1 MKKVKLLINLVVVI
15 RMAKTSAKKM
25 KEWRENQ
32 RLKVLKGRQASQR
45 YYETHKA
52 AKTPSDVTDGMG
64 DLARNF
70 LKIYFVT
77 NNKLTSFFA
86 IIVLEFITCTTL
98 HVP

>member
-32 RLKVLKGRQASQR
+32 RLKVLKGRQASQP

-52 AKTPSDVTDGMG
+52 PKLFSNVKKKRRKEKTPSDITDGMG
-64 DLARNF
+64 DLA
-70 LKIYFVT
+70 
-77 NNKLTSFFA
+77 
-86 IIVLEFITCTTL
+86 
-98 HVP
+98 